1 MPISLQ
7 KVKVIK
13 ILEMKEK
20 TIKHLEKNIGVC
32 FYDHGG
38 RKRFLKQTQ
47 IKQDTKMQT
56 VKGGFNLTILKLLYF
71 IKRHW

>member
-32 FYDHGG
+32 FYDHGVE
-38 RKRFLKQTQ
+38 RDF
-47 IKQDTKMQT
+47 
-56 VKGGFNLTILKLLYF
+56 
-71 IKRHW
+71 